1 MPSIPYNSN
10 LIRDFA
16 AASEEFKRFH
26 RDISGG
32 CPPSDLLGGVMRR
45 RIQEPLTET
54 TYARDTLGMRRQ
66 TMRDRWTEIV
76 KLASD
81 KPAALGFIKVE
92 GGLSGLAEDIG
103 ANPETLFRN
112 LVDWSQRETPLVN
125 VGHMKQAGLKP
136 QISQVQVPLL
146 TEWLLFA
153 ASARAYTL
161 GNIKN
166 AASWNEVYE
175 IVELC
180 IPIGFPAPPHNE
192 MLHNKDAG
200 KIIRQLK
207 KQ

>member
-1 MPSIPYNSN
+1 MPSIPYNFT
-10 LIRDFA
+10 LIEDFADASRDFKY
-16 AASEEFKRFH
+16 FY
-26 RDISGG
+26 RDVSGG

-54 TYARDTLGMRRQ
+54 TYVRDTLGMRRQ
-66 TMRDRWTEIV
+66 SMRDRWKEIV

-103 ANPETLFRN
+103 AEPETLFRN
-112 LVDWSQRETPLVN
+112 LVNWSQRESPLVN
-125 VGHMKQAGLKP
+125 VGHMKEDGLKP

-153 ASARAYTL
+153 ASARAYKT
-161 GNIKN
+161 GNMKN
-166 AASWNEVYE
+166 AASWSQVYE

-192 MLHNKDAG
+192 MLYWKDAE